1 VIVSQARRLE
11 LFFIAALAAAV
22 LTVACGGGKDGD
34 QRDNSGGSD
43 RETNSQLNPR
53 EPEDSGIEL
62 DPSLETTYYQV
73 EGTTTETIFS
83 HIERN
88 GPTDGEGERGS
99 GLTSVV
105 WGYEWQG
112 GPEVGACEIRS
123 MTIKAEMVVTLP
135 QHANPDSL
143 PADIREDWDAYAQ
156 SVAVHEQ
163 THVDIY
169 EDGAGSIR
177 ERMLAIGSKRT
188 CDELEA
194 EIKLVWDEEQAG
206 INARQAEFHQ
216 LEFDRLAQQRA
227 PIAAQIDAN
236 RAKIDSLAG
245 EIRTL
250 DGVVV
255 ALRNELDSLSA
266 ELDGVDDQIKA
277 VNESNESSQDKQA
290 KLVVLVQQ
298 RNALQVRHNSAVDEH
313 NAALAQREPL
323 VTQRNQLINE
333 TNQLVDEFNWT
344 R

>member
-22 LTVACGGGKDGD
+22 LTVGCGGGKDSDQGD
-34 QRDNSGGSD
+34 SSSGSD
-43 RETNSQLNPR
+43 RETSSQLSPG
-53 EPEDSGIEL
+53 DLGIEL
-62 DPSLETTYYQV
+62 DTTLETAYYPV

-83 HIERN
+83 HIEHN
-88 GPTDGEGERGS
+88 GPTDGEGKRGS

-112 GPEVGACEIRS
+112 GPEVGACGIRS

-143 PADIREDWDAYAQ
+143 PAGIRGDWDAYAQ

-169 EDGAGSIR
+169 EDGADSIR

-194 EIKLVWDEEQAG
+194 EIKLVWDEEQAS

-236 RAKIDSLAG
+236 RVEINRLEG

-298 RNALQVRHNSAVDEH
+298 RNALQARHNSAVDEH

-323 VTQRNQLINE
+323 VTQRDQLINE